1 MERALDRSRA
11 DRDMELVS
19 SNTAAAMR
27 IEKFMLHLWVDFRC
41 TSEKWLRLFLQ
52 PRRKIRDHGD
62 SLADLPGYPCK
73 KKFLSVWGDAIE
85 GCADH
90 AARAQRRLNFER
102 A

>member
-1 MERALDRSRA
+1 MEV
-11 DRDMELVS
+11 VS

-27 IEKFMLHLWVDFRC
+27 IEKLMLHLWVDFKLCVRKVASPISS
-41 TSEKWLRLFLQ
+41 T
-52 PRRKIRDHGD
+52 PRKIRDHRD
-62 SLADLPGYPCK
+62 RLADLLGYPGRK
-73 KKFLSVWGDAIE
+73 KLPSVWGDVIE

>member
-1 MERALDRSRA
+1 MEV
-11 DRDMELVS
+11 VS

-41 TSEKWLRLFLQ
+41 TSEKWLRLFLP
-52 PRRKIRDHGD
+52 PRRTIRDHPDG
-62 SLADLPGYPCK
+62 LADLLGYPGK
-73 KKFLSVWGDAIE
+73 KKFLSVWGEAIE

-90 AARAQRRLNFER
+90 ETRAQRRLNFVR